1 MQKNVIQELIKE
13 ANKSPTLEYSNNIL
27 IFKDN
32 LKDTIKAVK
41 RRLGILQTLEM
52 EIDYELTVNHV
63 EKKKKK
69 FKRYILECV

>member
-1 MQKNVIQELIKE
+1 MQKNVIQELIKD

-52 EIDYELTVNHV
+52 EIDYELTVSHV
-63 EKKKKK
+63 NDE
-69 FKRYILECV
+69 

>member
-13 ANKSPTLEYSNNIL
+13 ANKSPTLEHSNNIL

-32 LKDTIKAVK
+32 IKNTIRAVK

-52 EIDYELTVNHV
+52 EIDYELTVNHIDD
-63 EKKKKK
+63 E
-69 FKRYILECV
+69 

>member
-13 ANKSPTLEYSNNIL
+13 ANESPTLEYSDNIL
-27 IFKDN
+27 VFKDN
-32 LKDTIKAVK
+32 VKDTIKAVK

-63 EKKKKK
+63 DDE
-69 FKRYILECV
+69 

>member
-1 MQKNVIQELIKE
+1 MQRNVIQELIKE

-52 EIDYELTVNHV
+52 EIDYELTISHT
-63 EKKKKK
+63 ED
-69 FKRYILECV
+69 E

>member
-1 MQKNVIQELIKE
+1 MQRNVIQELIKE
-13 ANKSPTLEYSNNIL
+13 ANKSPTLEYSSNIL

-52 EIDYELTVNHV
+52 EIDYELTVNHIDD
-63 EKKKKK
+63 E
-69 FKRYILECV
+69 

>member
-27 IFKDN
+27 VFKDN
-32 LKDTIKAVK
+32 VKDTIKAVK

-52 EIDYELTVNHV
+52 EIDYELTISHAD
-63 EKKKKK
+63 
-69 FKRYILECV
+69 I

>member
-63 EKKKKK
+63 DYE
-69 FKRYILECV
+69 

>member
-13 ANKSPTLEYSNNIL
+13 ANKSPALEYNDNIL

-32 LKDTIKAVK
+32 VKDTIKAVK

-52 EIDYELTVNHV
+52 EIDYELTVNHIDD
-63 EKKKKK
+63 E
-69 FKRYILECV
+69 

>member
-52 EIDYELTVNHV
+52 EIDYELTVSHI
-63 EKKKKK
+63 ED
-69 FKRYILECV
+69 E

>member
-1 MQKNVIQELIKE
+1 MQRNVIQELIKE

-41 RRLGILQTLEM
+41 RRLGILQILEM

-63 EKKKKK
+63 DDE
-69 FKRYILECV
+69 

>member
-13 ANKSPTLEYSNNIL
+13 ANKTPTLEYSNNIL

-41 RRLGILQTLEM
+41 RRLGTLQTLEM
-52 EIDYELTVNHV
+52 EIDYELTVSHV
-63 EKKKKK
+63 NDE
-69 FKRYILECV
+69 

>member
-13 ANKSPTLEYSNNIL
+13 ANKSPTLEYSDNIL

-32 LKDTIKAVK
+32 LKDTIKVVK

-52 EIDYELTVNHV
+52 EIDYELTISHV
-63 EKKKKK
+63 ED
-69 FKRYILECV
+69 E

>member
-1 MQKNVIQELIKE
+1 MQRNVIQELIKE
-13 ANKSPTLEYSNNIL
+13 SNKSPTLEYSNNIL

-63 EKKKKK
+63 DDE
-69 FKRYILECV
+69 

>member
-1 MQKNVIQELIKE
+1 MQRNVIQELIKD

-63 EKKKKK
+63 DDE
-69 FKRYILECV
+69 

>member
-41 RRLGILQTLEM
+41 RRLGILQILEM

-63 EKKKKK
+63 DDE
-69 FKRYILECV
+69 

>member
-13 ANKSPTLEYSNNIL
+13 ANKTPTLEYSNNIL

-41 RRLGILQTLEM
+41 RRLGILQILEM
-52 EIDYELTVNHV
+52 EIDYELTVSHV
-63 EKKKKK
+63 NDE
-69 FKRYILECV
+69 

>member
-1 MQKNVIQELIKE
+1 MQRNVIQELIKE
-13 ANKSPTLEYSNNIL
+13 ANKSLTLEYSDNIL

-32 LKDTIKAVK
+32 LKYTIKAVK

-63 EKKKKK
+63 DDE
-69 FKRYILECV
+69 

>member
-13 ANKSPTLEYSNNIL
+13 ANKSPALEYNDNIL

-32 LKDTIKAVK
+32 VKDTIKAVK

-52 EIDYELTVNHV
+52 EIDYELTVSRI
-63 EKKKKK
+63 ED
-69 FKRYILECV
+69 E

>member
-13 ANKSPTLEYSNNIL
+13 ANKSPTLEYSDNIL

-63 EKKKKK
+63 DNE
-69 FKRYILECV
+69 

>member
-1 MQKNVIQELIKE
+1 MQRNVIQELIKE

-63 EKKKKK
+63 DDG
-69 FKRYILECV
+69 

>member
-13 ANKSPTLEYSNNIL
+13 ANKSLTLEYSDNIL

-41 RRLGILQTLEM
+41 RRLSILQTLEM
-52 EIDYELTVNHV
+52 EIDYELTISHV
-63 EKKKKK
+63 ED
-69 FKRYILECV
+69 E

>member
-13 ANKSPTLEYSNNIL
+13 ANKSPTLEYSDNIL

-52 EIDYELTVNHV
+52 EIDYELTVSHV
-63 EKKKKK
+63 NDE
-69 FKRYILECV
+69 

>member
-32 LKDTIKAVK
+32 IKDTIRAVK

-52 EIDYELTVNHV
+52 EIDYEITVNHIDD
-63 EKKKKK
+63 E
-69 FKRYILECV
+69 

>member
-32 LKDTIKAVK
+32 IKDTIRAVK

-52 EIDYELTVNHV
+52 QIDYELTVNHIDD
-63 EKKKKK
+63 E
-69 FKRYILECV
+69 

>member
-32 LKDTIKAVK
+32 VKDTIRAVK
-41 RRLGILQTLEM
+41 RRLGLLQTLEM
-52 EIDYELTVNHV
+52 EIDYELTVSHV
-63 EKKKKK
+63 NDE
-69 FKRYILECV
+69 

>member
-13 ANKSPTLEYSNNIL
+13 ANKTPTLEYSNNIL

-63 EKKKKK
+63 DDE
-69 FKRYILECV
+69 

>member
-1 MQKNVIQELIKE
+1 MQRNVIQELIKE

-63 EKKKKK
+63 GDE
-69 FKRYILECV
+69 

>member
-13 ANKSPTLEYSNNIL
+13 ANKSPILEYSNNIL

-32 LKDTIKAVK
+32 IKDTIKAVK

-52 EIDYELTVNHV
+52 EIDYELTVSH
-63 EKKKKK
+63 
-69 FKRYILECV
+69 I

>member
-1 MQKNVIQELIKE
+1 MQRNVIQELIKE
-13 ANKSPTLEYSNNIL
+13 ANKSSTLEYSNNIL
-27 IFKDN
+27 TFKDN

-63 EKKKKK
+63 DDE
-69 FKRYILECV
+69 

>member
-1 MQKNVIQELIKE
+1 MQKDVIQELIKE

-32 LKDTIKAVK
+32 IKDTIRAVK

-63 EKKKKK
+63 DDE
-69 FKRYILECV
+69 

>member
-13 ANKSPTLEYSNNIL
+13 ANKSPTLEYSDNIL

-52 EIDYELTVNHV
+52 EIDYELTLSHVNN
-63 EKKKKK
+63 E
-69 FKRYILECV
+69 

>member
-13 ANKSPTLEYSNNIL
+13 ANKSPTLEYSDNIL

-41 RRLGILQTLEM
+41 RRLGLLQTLEM

-63 EKKKKK
+63 DDE
-69 FKRYILECV
+69 

>member
-13 ANKSPTLEYSNNIL
+13 ANKSPILEYSNNIL

-32 LKDTIKAVK
+32 IKDTIKAVK

-52 EIDYELTVNHV
+52 EIDYELTISHV
-63 EKKKKK
+63 ED
-69 FKRYILECV
+69 E

>member
-27 IFKDN
+27 IFKEN

-41 RRLGILQTLEM
+41 KRLGILQTLEM
-52 EIDYELTVNHV
+52 EIDYELTISHV
-63 EKKKKK
+63 ED
-69 FKRYILECV
+69 E